1 LGIILKLGFIVFAVT
16 AAFCTNAFAFKCNT
30 VMGGCPADT
39 TQVTA
44 SHMRSEIVNKADSQ
58 KNTPNNK
65 AAVAPTATEK
75 ASAQNK
81 LPKK

>member
-16 AAFCTNAFAFKCNT
+16 ATFCTNAFAFKCNT

-44 SHMRSEIVNKADSQ
+44 SHMRSEIVNKVDSQ
-58 KNTPNNK
+58 KNTPISK
-65 AAVAPTATEK
+65 AVIAPTTTEK
-75 ASAQNK
+75 SSAQK
-81 LPKK
+81 QKK